1 MKNLTQILN
10 KKKESLYKIN
20 VSSLK
25 SYPRKFLPFEE
36 AREFVKELQKQTSEI
51 GYVLREISTG
61 NRVYIIN

>member
-1 MKNLTQILN
+1 MSGNIEKTTETSMRVNL
-10 KKKESLYKIN
+10 K
-20 VSSLK
+20 
-25 SYPRKFLPFEE
+25 E